1 MQGLHGNIERNAVD
15 MERFDM
21 GQSSGRERLAD
32 AWMPRPKRRVADLI
46 DDQGALTEWR
56 MNLSSLRE
64 HAED

>member
-1 MQGLHGNIERNAVD
+1 MQGLQGNIERNAVD
-15 MERFDM
+15 MERFDIA
-21 GQSSGRERLAD
+21 QSGRRERFVDTWL
-32 AWMPRPKRRVADLI
+32 PRQKRRVADLI